1 MTDRLESTKNE
12 GGRRGRAVS
21 TGAGFGLAGAV
32 IAYVFWGLM
41 PLYWH
46 LMAAVDSVEVLAHRI
61 VWSFVFIGAVLV
73 ATGRT
78 GEALR
83 HIRAVF
89 TKTHAPMARVIIAA
103 SAFASANWLINILGV
118 NTGRVV
124 ELGIGTFLTPLAT
137 AAIGICVFRE
147 RISKLRA
154 AALGVAALGVAALV
168 VGLDRFPTIALSV
181 SATWAIYG
189 ALKKKVTLAPLE
201 SVMLEHALMLPF
213 ALAWLLLGNG
223 GSAALRFFEG
233 FDGISWVLMGT
244 GVVTSIPMILF
255 SLAAQRLPFTV
266 LGIIQFLSPVLTLL
280 LGVFVFA
287 EPLGTAQ
294 AAAIACVVVAAV
306 LFVAGGR
313 EERKRAAGGEE
324 K

>member
-61 VWSFVFIGAVLV
+61 VWSFVFIVAVLV

-137 AAIGICVFRE
+137 AAIGICVFFLLALVFMPGVGRTVNGA
-147 RISKLRA
+147 RRWISLFGVMNLQVSEMVK
-154 AALGVAALGVAALV
+154 VAALIFTAA
-168 VGLDRFPTIALSV
+168 
-181 SATWAIYG
+181 
-189 ALKKKVTLAPLE
+189 
-201 SVMLEHALMLPF
+201 
-213 ALAWLLLGNG
+213 
-223 GSAALRFFEG
+223 
-233 FDGISWVLMGT
+233 
-244 GVVTSIPMILF
+244 
-255 SLAAQRLPFTV
+255 FTV
-266 LGIIQFLSPVLTLL
+266 KKQDYMHSFLSGFFPMAFVMVLI
-280 LGVFVFA
+280 
-287 EPLGTAQ
+287 PSPYMN
-294 AAAIACVVVAAV
+294 
-306 LFVAGGR
+306 GR
-313 EERKRAAGGEE
+313 SRW
-324 K
+324 